1 MLAGR
6 TPDAKCLAALLLYQE
21 LLKAGDLPA
30 RATHTTSWSRQAI
43 GDNELEGPSDD
54 ILGAK
59 EVVFSAKE
67 MLQHQNVVMTPGKAD
82 EYAQTAV
89 AAHPKKLK
97 PLKKLKK
104 GVSFES
110 LNLPLS
116 SEVENGDVFVVT
128 NVNSGSPE
136 SPDAM
141 RKKGRLTRR
150 LSKRNVDA

>member
-30 RATHTTSWSRQAI
+30 RASSRQAI
-43 GDNELEGPSDD
+43 GRNELEGPSDD

-89 AAHPKKLK
+89 AARPKKQK